1 MSDLQSIE
9 DLIKASQPS
18 RQPASQGTK
27 PSDDGSVHAKFQAKQ
42 KEIKA
47 KEMERAAEA
56 DAAGR
61 GISYIN
67 LFGFPIS
74 PEALSL
80 VSEESARRYGVVCF
94 FYDGK
99 KIRLG
104 CLNPDKEEVQTLFK
118 ELAAKYYSS
127 GDLYLISQNSL
138 DYALKLYKSIPK
150 VKKIVR
156 GVEIN
161 EKDLDRFSENFSS
174 FKDLQSAID
183 EAQVTDIVTMIMA
196 AAVKSNASDLHI
208 EAEEEGIK
216 VRLRIDGVLHD
227 AAGID
232 KEKWKKIISRL
243 KVLAKV
249 KINITDKPQDGRM
262 SIITQRDRIDIR
274 ASFLP
279 TNFGESVVMRLL
291 RSSAVG
297 LAFEDLGI
305 RDHSFRQLKKEI
317 ERPNGMIITTGPT
330 GSGKTTTLYAILKK
344 LNNQETKIITIED
357 PIEYQL
363 TGINQSQTSEKYTF
377 AQGLRSIVRQDPDV
391 LMVGEIR
398 DLETAE
404 IAIQAALT
412 GHLVLSTIHTNDAAG
427 TVPRFLSMG
436 AKPFLL
442 APALNAMIGQ
452 RLVRRLCESCKRE
465 GRPDE
470 EQAER
475 ALAVLEALPEEEK
488 KKVDFKHLKFWN
500 SPGCEACQGIGY
512 KGRIGIYEIMVMDKD
527 IEKTILSGQVSEY
540 DMRGIAKSKGMV
552 SMVQDGVLKAL
563 EGITSLDEVFRV
575 AEDR

>member
-9 DLIKASQPS
+9 DLIEASKSGNQQSGQTP
-18 RQPASQGTK
+18 QK
-27 PSDDGSVHAKFQAKQ
+27 DDGSTTAKFQAKQ
-42 KEIKA
+42 NEIKI
-47 KEMERAAEA
+47 KEMERATESEA
-56 DAAGR
+56 NAR

-67 LFGFPIS
+67 LYGFPIS

-80 VSEESARRYGVVCF
+80 IDEKEARQHGVVCF

-99 KIRLG
+99 HVRLG
-104 CLNPDKEEVQTLFK
+104 SINPDLESVQKIFQSITK
-118 ELAAKYYSS
+118 KYFAE
-127 GDLYLISQNSL
+127 GQLYLISENSYEYSL
-138 DYALKLYKSIPK
+138 RLYRTIPK
-150 VKKIVR
+150 LKKIIR
-156 GVEIN
+156 GVEITQA
-161 EKDLDRFSENFSS
+161 DLDKFSEKFTS

-183 EAQVTDIVTMIMA
+183 KSQITDIVALIMA
-196 AAVKSNASDLHI
+196 ASVKSNASDLHI
-208 EAEEEGIK
+208 EAEENGIK
-216 VRLRIDGVLHD
+216 VRFRIDGVLHD
-227 AAGID
+227 AADIE

-243 KVLAKV
+243 KGLAKV

-262 SIITQRDRIDIR
+262 AIITDKERIDIR

-291 RSSAVG
+291 RSDAVG
-297 LAFEDLGI
+297 LAFEELGI
-305 RDHSFRQLKKEI
+305 RDQAFKKVKREI

-344 LNNQETKIITIED
+344 LNNAETKIITVED

-363 TGINQSQTSEKYTF
+363 EGINQSQTSDKYTF

-442 APALNAMIGQ
+442 APALNVMIGQ
-452 RLVRRLCESCKRE
+452 RLVRRVCSQCKTEDKIEADKMERVLKIIDSL
-465 GRPDE
+465 PDE
-470 EQAER
+470 DKKDI
-475 ALAVLEALPEEEK
+475 EK
-488 KKVDFKHLKFWN
+488 DKLKFYKGE
-500 SPGCEACQGIGY
+500 GCDACQGIGY
-512 KGRIGIYEIMVMDKD
+512 KGRIGIYEIMVMDKE
-527 IEKTILSGQVSEY
+527 IEKAIIGGNVSEY
-540 DMRGIAKSKGMV
+540 DMRDIAKKRGMLT
-552 SMVQDGVLKAL
+552 MAQDGLLKAL
-563 EGITSLDEVFRV
+563 DGITSLQEVFRV
-575 AEDR
+575 SEEK